1 MAKYVVIDIKKAK
14 IGVAGLKYLTEPALD
29 FKIEVDLPKEIE
41 KEAAKDPLLQQEFKD
56 GALKIMEMAKTE
68 TAKKLKAFDALFEG
82 MINKGA
88 DEKAVKKQVDT
99 VNSVIKND
107 LAIYKLAAEQ
117 SIDKAWNDLKSKRK
131 EWTKFKIKVGVSIFA
146 TLAGLAVSIAA
157 MASSPWS
164 GGAGAAFAIIGFI
177 KAGTKLAQDIAK
189 IAMDI
194 DAAKKQVEVN
204 LAVVEK
210 AVQNK
215 LANAAN
221 EVSAAVFQE
230 FLGISQPSVKTTSSA
245 MDTLKAKYAQMVVNV
260 HDLAKNLNKALE
272 TQDKLKKEFL
282 AQAAER
288 VKKHPTTDKAG
299 QLSKIKANFEK
310 EMEKLG
316 SKIMDLI
323 GKVGTLYEKIKGW
336 AKTVADL
343 SKRVKDLELKDPKGL
358 KVFREALKFC
368 MLATSIFDGNKVAT
382 DMQNI
387 GTGIITAGSSYV
399 YDKIVSKSLDGTI
412 FDAA

>member
-1 MAKYVVIDIKKAK
+1 MAKYLVIDKKKVTIA
-14 IGVAGLKYLTEPALD
+14 VPGLKYLTAPSLD
-29 FKIEVDLPKEIE
+29 FKIEVELPKEIE

-56 GALKIMEMAKTE
+56 GANKIYEMAMTE

-88 DEKAVKKQVDT
+88 DAKAVQKQVDT

-107 LAIYKLAAEQ
+107 LAIYKLAAELEV
-117 SIDKAWNDLKSKRK
+117 DKAWTELKSKRK

-177 KAGTKLAQDIAK
+177 KAGAKLAQDIAR

-194 DAAKKQVEVN
+194 DAAKKQVDIH

-210 AVQNK
+210 AVQSKGLNV
-215 LANAAN
+215 AN

-230 FLGISQPSVKTTSSA
+230 FLGISQPSVKTCSSS

-260 HDLAKNLNKALE
+260 HDMAKSLNKAILGQE
-272 TQDKLKKEFL
+272 KLKKDFM
-282 AQAAER
+282 AE
-288 VKKHPTTDKAG
+288 VDKKLKEHPTTDKAG
-299 QLSKIKANFEK
+299 QRKKLETNFDK
-310 EMEKLG
+310 EMAKL
-316 SKIMDLI
+316 SAKVMDYI
-323 GKVGTLYEKIKGW
+323 GDIGVLYEKIKTW

-343 SKRVKDLELKDPKGL
+343 GKRVKELELKDPKGL

-382 DMQNI
+382 DMTNI
-387 GTGIITAGSSYV
+387 GTGIITAGSNYV
-399 YDKIVSKSLDGTI
+399 YDKIASKALDGTV

>member
-1 MAKYVVIDIKKAK
+1 MAKYVVIDMKKVK
-14 IGVAGLKYLTEPALD
+14 VSVAGLKFLTEPSLD
-29 FKIEVDLPKEIE
+29 FKIEVELPKEIE
-41 KEAAKDPLLQQEFKD
+41 KEASKDPLLQQEFKD
-56 GALKIMEMAKTE
+56 GALKVFEMAKTE
-68 TAKKLKAFDALFEG
+68 TAKKLKAFDALFDG
-82 MINKGA
+82 MIKKGA
-88 DEKAVKKQVDT
+88 DPKAVQKQVDT
-99 VNSVIKND
+99 VNAVIKND
-107 LAIYKLAAEQ
+107 CAMYKLAAEQ
-117 SIDKAWNDLKSKRK
+117 TVDKAWNDLKSKRK

-177 KAGTKLAQDIAK
+177 KAGAKLAQDIAK

-194 DAAKKQVEVN
+194 DAAKKQVDLN

-210 AVQNK
+210 AVK
-215 LANAAN
+215 SKGLNAVN

-230 FLGISQPSVKTTSSA
+230 FLGISQPSVKTTVSA

-272 TQDKLKKEFL
+272 NQDKLKKEFL

-288 VKKHPTTDKAG
+288 IKKHPTTDKAG

-310 EMEKLG
+310 EMDKLG
-316 SKIMDLI
+316 TKVMDLI
-323 GKVGTLYEKIKGW
+323 GDVGTLYEKIKGW
-336 AKTVADL
+336 AKTVTDL
-343 SKRVKDLELKDPKGL
+343 GKRVKELESKDPKGL

-368 MLATSIFDGNKVAT
+368 MLGTAIFDGNKVAT

-387 GTGIITAGSSYV
+387 GTGIIAAGSSYV
-399 YDKIVSKSLDGTI
+399 YDKITSKALDGTI

>member
-1 MAKYVVIDIKKAK
+1 MAKYLVIDMKKAK
-14 IGVAGLKYLTEPALD
+14 IGAGNLKFLTEPNLD
-29 FKIEVDLPKEIE
+29 FKIEVDLPKEVE

-56 GALKIMEMAKTE
+56 VALKIFEMAKTE
-68 TAKKLKAFDALFEG
+68 TAKKLKAFDAYFEG

-88 DEKAVKKQVDT
+88 DEKAVQKQVDT

-107 LAIYKLAAEQ
+107 VAIYKLAAEQ
-117 SIDKAWNDLKSKRK
+117 GIDKAWTDLQKKRK

-177 KAGTKLAQDIAK
+177 KAGTTLAQDIAR

-194 DAAKKQVEVN
+194 DAAKKQVEIN

-210 AVQNK
+210 AVESK
-215 LANAAN
+215 GLNALN
-221 EVSAAVFQE
+221 EVSAAVFKE
-230 FLGISQPSVKTTSSA
+230 FLGISQPSVKTCGSA
-245 MDTLKAKYAQMVVNV
+245 MDTLKAKYAQMIVNV
-260 HDLAKNLNKALE
+260 HDLAKTLNKALE
-272 TQDKLKKEFL
+272 GQQKLKKEFL

-299 QLSKIKANFEK
+299 QLKKIQANFDK
-310 EMEKLG
+310 EMATAG
-316 SKIMDLI
+316 DKIMELI
-323 GKVGTLYEKIKGW
+323 GKVGTLYDKIKTW

-343 SKRVKDLELKDPKGL
+343 GKRVKELEIKDPKAL

-368 MLATSIFDGNKVAT
+368 MLATSIFDGNKIAT
-382 DMQNI
+382 DMSNI
-387 GTGIITAGSSYV
+387 GTGIIAAASSYV
-399 YDKIVSKSLDGTI
+399 YDKITSKALEGTI

>member
-29 FKIEVDLPKEIE
+29 FKIEVELPKEIE

-56 GALKIMEMAKTE
+56 GALKIMEMAKSE

-88 DEKAVKKQVDT
+88 DAKVVQKQVDT

-107 LAIYKLAAEQ
+107 LAIYKIAAEQ

-131 EWTKFKIKVGVSIFA
+131 EWLKFKIKVGVSIFA

-177 KAGTKLAQDIAK
+177 KAGAKLAQDIAK

-194 DAAKKQVEVN
+194 EMAKKQVDLN

-210 AVQNK
+210 AVK
-215 LANAAN
+215 SKGLNAAN

-230 FLGISQPSVKTTSSA
+230 FLGISQPSVKTCGAA

-272 TQDKLKKEFL
+272 SQDKLKKEFL

-288 VKKHPTTDKAG
+288 LKKHPTTDKAG

-310 EMEKLG
+310 EMDKLG
-316 SKIMDLI
+316 GKVMGLI
-323 GKVGTLYEKIKGW
+323 GDVGTLYEKIKGW
-336 AKTVADL
+336 AKTVSDL
-343 SKRVKDLELKDPKGL
+343 AKRVKELEMKDPKAL

-382 DMQNI
+382 DMGNI

-399 YDKIVSKSLDGTI
+399 FDKIVSKSLDGTI

>member
-1 MAKYVVIDIKKAK
+1 MAKYVVIDMKKVK
-14 IGVAGLKYLTEPALD
+14 VSVAGLKYLTEPSLD
-29 FKIEVDLPKEIE
+29 FKIEVELPKEIE

-56 GALKIMEMAKTE
+56 AALSIFNLAKTE
-68 TAKKLKAFDALFEG
+68 TAKKLKAFDAYFEG
-82 MINKGA
+82 MINNGA
-88 DEKAVKKQVDT
+88 DEKTVKKQVDT

-107 LAIYKLAAEQ
+107 CAMYKLAAEQ
-117 SIDKAWNDLKSKRK
+117 AVDKAWNDLKSKRK

-157 MASSPWS
+157 MASAPWS

-177 KAGTKLAQDIAK
+177 KAGAKLAQDIAK

-194 DAAKKQVEVN
+194 EAAKKQVDIN

-210 AVQNK
+210 AVK
-215 LANAAN
+215 SKGLNAVN

-230 FLGISQPSVKTTSSA
+230 FLGISQPSVKTCGSA
-245 MDTLKAKYAQMVVNV
+245 MDTLKAKYAQMIVNV
-260 HDLAKNLNKALE
+260 HDLAKDLNKALE
-272 TQDKLKKEFL
+272 GQGKLKKEFL

-288 VKKHPTTDKAG
+288 LKKHPTTDKAG
-299 QLSKIKANFEK
+299 QLKKIQANFEK

-316 SKIMDLI
+316 GKVMDLI
-323 GKVGTLYEKIKGW
+323 GEVGTLYEKIKGW
-336 AKTVADL
+336 SKTVTDL
-343 SKRVKDLELKDPKGL
+343 SKRVKELEMKDPKAL

>member
-14 IGVAGLKYLTEPALD
+14 LGVSGLKYLTEPALD
-29 FKIEVDLPKEIE
+29 FKIEVELPKEIE

-56 GALKIMEMAKTE
+56 GALKLMEMAKTE

-82 MINKGA
+82 MIKNGA
-88 DEKAVKKQVDT
+88 DAKAVQKQVDT

-157 MASSPWS
+157 MASSPWT

-177 KAGTKLAQDIAK
+177 KAGAKLSQDIAK

-194 DAAKKQVEVN
+194 DGAKKQVEIN
-204 LAVVEK
+204 LKVVES
-210 AVQNK
+210 AVK
-215 LANAAN
+215 SKGLNALN

-230 FLGISQPSVKTTSSA
+230 FLGISQPSVKTTGAA

-260 HDLAKNLNKALE
+260 HDLAKTLNKALE
-272 TQDKLKKEFL
+272 SQDKLKKEFL

-288 VKKHPTTDKAG
+288 LKKHPTPDKAG
-299 QLSKIKANFEK
+299 QLKKIQANFEK
-310 EMEKLG
+310 ELSRLG
-316 SKIMDLI
+316 AKVMDLI
-323 GKVGTLYEKIKGW
+323 GKVGVLYDKIKTW
-336 AKTVADL
+336 AKTVTDL
-343 SKRVKDLELKDPKGL
+343 GKRVKELEMKDPKAL

-368 MLATSIFDGNKVAT
+368 MLATAIFDGDKVAT
-382 DMQNI
+382 EMSNI
-387 GTGIITAGSSYV
+387 GTGIIAAGGSYA
-399 YDKIVSKSLDGTI
+399 YDKLTSLALDGTI